1 MGALWRFMARAKG
14 FPVAYLR
21 RIMDTPRW
29 LREARPA
36 AAEADRP
43 CKMPAVVGL
52 VMLAVSCGY
61 AAALFRDCARG
72 RAPRAL
78 REKADWS
85 ESCLRSGAV
94 GILGEFITGQ
104 VSLFGGRPAL
114 PGGQPVSEDR
124 QNGCWWEL
132 SGIVTFALLNNVREW
147 LSPGS
152 LRRAERRLKAAGD
165 QGPFLPP
172 GKLDA

>member
-1 MGALWRFMARAKG
+1 MPPRCSGIARA
-14 FPVAYLR
+14 
-21 RIMDTPRW
+21 
-29 LREARPA
+29 
-36 AAEADRP
+36 
-43 CKMPAVVGL
+43 
-52 VMLAVSCGY
+52 
-61 AAALFRDCARG
+61 G
-72 RAPRAL
+72 RPRAL
-78 REKADWS
+78 SGRKQTG
-85 ESCLRSGAV
+85 LRAVSAPGPSAFWGSGAV

-114 PGGQPVSEDR
+114 PGGQSVSEDR